1 MSKITDPIADMLTR
15 IRNGQQAKHA
25 HVRIP
30 GSKMKLAIA
39 EILQKYGYIESVAWR
54 DEGPQGQID
63 VALRYDKD
71 KMPMIKNITR
81 VSKSSRRVYVGV
93 GNIPKVLNGLG
104 ISIISTSKGV
114 VSDREARAQNMGGEI
129 ICSVY

>member
-25 HVRIP
+25 SVRIP

-39 EILQKYGYIESVAWR
+39 EILKKYGYIESVTWR

-63 VALRYDKD
+63 VELRYDKD
-71 KMPMIKNITR
+71 KLPMIKNITR
-81 VSKSSRRVYVGV
+81 VSRSSRRVYVGV
-93 GNIPKVLNGLG
+93 GEIPKVLNGLG
-104 ISIISTSKGV
+104 ISVLSTSKGV
-114 VSDREARAQNMGGEI
+114 ISDRDAKAQHVGGEI
-129 ICSVY
+129 ICTVY